1 MRDTMKKLLSI
12 TPRTIAIIV
21 LLSVYATRFCLMSL
35 HRVSPLEA
43 VTFTGGL
50 ITVYILVVD
59 GMADR
64 RRKD

>member
-1 MRDTMKKLLSI
+1 MRDSMKKLLSI

-21 LLSVYATRFCLMSL
+21 LLLVYATRFCLMSL
-35 HRVSPLEA
+35 HRVSLLEA